1 MVPVDNLLAL
11 LPPDLLEQLALQYNV
26 DAKNQIRLTGS
37 TVFICLL
44 DGLLNQGDITL
55 RLLEEIFH
63 SRTGRRTDHSS
74 FGKRLATIKP
84 EFFAALYAHL
94 HQQLATRATPGE
106 IKSLRLRWIDA
117 TAVTLSAKLLTFG
130 ITSGTRRG
138 KADQRSVKSILELQQ
153 DGLPHLLHLCKEQ
166 SEANDNVA
174 LGQVMQKQSQP
185 GDLWVFD
192 RGVHGRDRLL
202 GIAQAGAF
210 FLTPQCGQSV
220 QVTKVLWQAETAVP
234 IAPPTETE
242 PELVLVRA
250 ESAVFGNGSEK
261 QGSKEASKQGSKEAS
276 KQGSKEASK
285 QGSKW
290 RQMPL
295 VLVHCLRYDTRAR
308 HWKPLVL
315 MTNLPACPDGLC
327 AGPYSWPQLTELY
340 RRRWDIETLFKF
352 LKQHLGYSHLT
363 SRTENGIGV
372 MIYMSLIA
380 ALLLLW
386 YKRQSG
392 IDRGWRSVKY
402 WFAHDVAAWTQLVLR
417 QAVEQAFL
425 PNNLSQTSTQPDTG

>member
-1 MVPVDNLLAL
+1 MVPVDNLLSL
-11 LPPDLLEQLALQYNV
+11 LPADLLEQLALEYKV

-55 RLLEEIFH
+55 RVLEEIFH
-63 SRTGRRTDHSS
+63 SRTGRRSDHSS

-84 EFFAALYAHL
+84 EFYTHL
-94 HQQLATRATPGE
+94 HEQLAAKATPGE
-106 IKSLRLRWIDA
+106 IKALRLRWVDA
-117 TAVTLSAKLLTFG
+117 TAVTLSAKLLAFG
-130 ITSGTRRG
+130 ITSGTCRG
-138 KADQRSVKSILELQQ
+138 NASQRSVKSILELQQ
-153 DGLPHLLHLCKEQ
+153 DGLPHLLHLCTEQ

-174 LGQVMQKQSQP
+174 LGQVMRQQSQP

-220 QVTKVLWQAETAVP
+220 QVTKALWQAETAVP
-234 IAPPTETE
+234 TAAPVGSE
-242 PELVLVRA
+242 PALVLVRA
-250 ESAVFGNGSEK
+250 ESAVFGSSLEK
-261 QGSKEASKQGSKEAS
+261 LPSKQVSKKPPS
-276 KQGSKEASK
+276 QQSS
-285 QGSKW
+285 QQFSKW

-315 MTNLPACPDGLC
+315 MTNLPASADGLG
-327 AGPYSWPQLTELY
+327 AGPYSWLQLAELY

-363 SRTENGIGV
+363 SRTENGIRV

-380 ALLLLW
+380 ALLLIW
-386 YKRQSG
+386 YKRLSG

-402 WFAHDVAAWTQLVLR
+402 WFAHDVHEWTRLVLQ
-417 QAVEQAFL
+417 QAIEQAFL
-425 PNNLSQTSTQPDTG
+425 PNNPSKTNTQPDTG